1 MKKPKIGVDF
11 DGVVVNTGELQKY
24 VARELF
30 EKNISP
36 SCHYSTSI
44 REGYLTNEEA
54 RRVINETYKNQKYLH
69 YLKEQPNA
77 KKTLMNL
84 VDSGFPLEIITAREG
99 KEFDFAQ
106 KWLKQNG
113 IYIPVKSTLDG
124 EDKTKACNGLD
135 VYVEDI
141 PYQANSLK
149 EVVPRIVLFNSYD
162 NKESIL
168 TDEEKRQI
176 EGIERISDWNQF
188 KL

>member
-1 MKKPKIGVDF
+1 
-11 DGVVVNTGELQKY
+11 
-24 VARELF
+24 
-30 EKNISP
+30 
-36 SCHYSTSI
+36 
-44 REGYLTNEEA
+44 
-54 RRVINETYKNQKYLH
+54 
-69 YLKEQPNA
+69 
-77 KKTLMNL
+77 MNL

-149 EVVPRIVLFNSYD
+149 EVVPLSLIGDHEDFCSSLYIYLYLNCHNVSN
-162 NKESIL
+162 
-168 TDEEKRQI
+168 
-176 EGIERISDWNQF
+176 
-188 KL
+188 